1 MEKSVLEDDKAL
13 IKIINVMSQV
23 ISSMILLTQYIE
35 NEYNIT
41 LNDKVNNIDKNQRL
55 KKIKS
60 KYKLLYN
67 KLNDKLSSSDASKA
81 TKAKFNKGVQSIPED
96 DFIQRMK
103 NHNLKMSKVLL
114 LV

>member
-55 KKIKS
+55 KK
-60 KYKLLYN
+60 N
-67 KLNDKLSSSDASKA
+67 KKQ
-81 TKAKFNKGVQSIPED
+81 VQI
-96 DFIQRMK
+96 II
-103 NHNLKMSKVLL
+103 
-114 LV
+114 